1 MIAHTLT
8 RLARANGLALACL
21 LIVGAAVAQQPSPA
35 AVTAARELIS
45 VEGGDKMFEGTVPG
59 IIAQT
64 EGMIMQMNP
73 ALAKDLDEVGVQLM
87 TEFAP
92 RRAQLLNDIAVL
104 YAQRFTEQELK
115 DAIAF
120 YKSPLGRKLTS
131 EKPALLDASAARA
144 NEWAR
149 GLSEEIM
156 KRFSQE
162 MRKKGHN
169 L

>member
-1 MIAHTLT
+1 MIASTLT
-8 RLARANGLALACL
+8 RLARMGGLALACL
-21 LIVGAAVAQQPSPA
+21 LVVGTAAAQQPSPA
-35 AVTAARELIS
+35 AIAAARELIS
-45 VEGGDKMFEGTVPG
+45 VEGGDRMFEGTLPG

-73 ALAKDLDEVGVQLM
+73 SLAKDLDEVGVQLM

-104 YAQRFTEQELK
+104 YARRFTEQELK

-120 YKSPLGRKLTS
+120 YKSPLGRKLTA
-131 EKPALLDASAARA
+131 EKPAILDASADRA
-144 NEWAR
+144 TEWAK
-149 GLSEEIM
+149 GLSEEIV

-162 MRKKGHN
+162 MRKRGHN